1 MKKYIY
7 LIVIILLLCNIS
19 IIHQYKKLEESANQI
34 ADKYSTLN
42 ITENRISKNLK
53 LFSLYQQKYENS
65 EMPIIDEYQKSENSF
80 FDSINSGITMKTQ
93 LCFRF
98 KETHCDA
105 CVQKTLN
112 LINEIAESFPIEIS
126 VLCSFTNYN
135 QFAAFKSKQSY
146 NIRIINIKE
155 ISWDVDSIE
164 HSYFFVIDQGRI
176 HNLFIPL
183 KEDWNYVKKYIH
195 TIQHK
200 YWEESSCSEE
210 CQLNG
215 MHT

>member
-1 MKKYIY
+1 M
-7 LIVIILLLCNIS
+7 S
-19 IIHQYKKLEESANQI
+19 IIYRYKKLEESAKYI

-42 ITENRISKNLK
+42 ITGNRINENLK

-65 EMPIIDEYQKSENSF
+65 AIPIIDNPENEKYF
-80 FDSINSGITMKTQ
+80 YNTFNLGDINNTQ

-105 CVQKTLN
+105 CVQKTLS
-112 LINEIAESFPIEIS
+112 LINEIEKLFPVEIII
-126 VLCSFTNYN
+126 LCSYANYN
-135 QFAAFKSKQSY
+135 QFAAFKSKQSN
-146 NIRIINIKE
+146 NIQIVNVKE

-164 HSYFFVIDQGRI
+164 QSYFFVIDQGRI

-195 TIQHK
+195 TLFHK

-215 MHT
+215 LHT